1 MESAGK
7 QFRMHHE
14 FFVQATGESGVR
26 IVWRT
31 PMRGISRR

>member
-7 QFRMHHE
+7 QFRLHHE

-26 IVWRT
+26 GAWHT
-31 PMRGISRR
+31 PVRGISRK